1 MAMAEFEAIEE
12 SLMTSSP
19 SRSRRRS
26 RSREGKRLTVGIS
39 LPLQAKAYY
48 QLVNK
53 ALIKAFPTS
62 CFYASNQ
69 KAHVCQFFC
78 ILKHSLKVKFISQII
93 AWNLNSSDLDNSS
106 P

>member
-53 ALIKAFPTS
+53 ALMKAFPTS

-69 KAHVCQFFC
+69 KAQFYAIF
-78 ILKHSLKVKFISQII
+78 LYFEALFESKVYQSNNSLEFKFQ
-93 AWNLNSSDLDNSS
+93 
-106 P
+106 